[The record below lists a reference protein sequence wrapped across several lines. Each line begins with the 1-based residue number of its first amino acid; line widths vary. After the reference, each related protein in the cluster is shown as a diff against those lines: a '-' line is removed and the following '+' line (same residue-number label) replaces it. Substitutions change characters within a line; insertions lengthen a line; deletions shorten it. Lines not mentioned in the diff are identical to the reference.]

1 VTARLLRRD
10 PFRKRDRGPDNPAAG
25 EDGDAPDGLLAGLGG
40 TGLSPA
46 GADGRPSR
54 ARLQGLAALG
64 IYAAFWLVFYA
75 RALVLHPELPQL
87 DQSSMDPNFYAWSL
101 AWWPYAVT
109 HLLNPLQ
116 VNVIGIPAG
125 FNLAWVT
132 TVPPLALLAW
142 PLTAAFGP
150 IVSLNLLVALAPPLA
165 GWAAF
170 VVCRRLTGRF
180 WPSLAGGTIYGFSAY
195 EINHTVPGHLNLT
208 FSLLLPLMVYLV
220 LLRLDGT
227 LRRTLFII
235 LMTLAMLLQLF
246 LFLET
251 FAQLTLILVTG
262 LPIGYLLAG
271 RPARRQIAR
280 LSRQLGVAYA
290 ATVVIASP
298 YLYYAIKHQPP
309 GFVRNPTGYSL
320 DLANLIVPRITES
333 FGLGW
338 LEQASK
344 DLPAVD
350 AACYIGLPLLV
361 LAVLFAVRTWRRSRL
376 TRFLAVMF
384 VVILLVAVGPEL
396 MVGTRHLTS
405 LPWAHL
411 WNLPLARS
419 AFPNR
424 IMVFGYLAL
433 AITVALWLATP
444 LKRPVLRWLLAALA
458 IAALIADFGPI
469 VRTTPGPVD
478 RIPPF
483 IATGEY
489 RHYLTPGESV
499 LVFSRRGNAGLLW
512 QAETRYYFK
521 LAGGFVNAAI
531 NVDSDQPV
539 PVQALELL
547 PASADQNLVTYADQ
561 GVQTFLKQNHIG
573 AILVEQ
579 DDQPSWIGAIQRLSL
594 PPGHAVGG
602 VIIYRLRH

>member
-10 PFRKRDRGPDNPAAG
+10 AFRRRDRGPDSPAG
-25 EDGDAPDGLLAGLGG
+25 REGDAPGDLLPAESG
-40 TGLSPA
+40 TGLPPA
-46 GADGRPSR
+46 AADVRHRR
-54 ARLQGLAALG
+54 AGLLGLAALAL
-64 IYAAFWLVFYA
+64 YAAFWLVFYT

-101 AWWPYAVT
+101 AWWPYAVS
-109 HLLNPLQ
+109 HGLNPLQ

-132 TVPPLALLAW
+132 TVPPLALLTW

-150 IVSLNLLVALAPPLA
+150 VVSLNLLVAFAPPLA
-165 GWAAF
+165 AWATF
-170 VVCRRLTGRF
+170 VLCRRLTGRF
-180 WPSLAGGTIYGFSAY
+180 WPSLAGGAIYGFSAY
-195 EINHTVPGHLNLT
+195 EINHTVPGHLNMT
-208 FSLLLPLMVYLV
+208 FSMLLPLMAYVV
-220 LLRLDGT
+220 LLWRDGK
-227 LRRTLFII
+227 LRRTPFII

-251 FAQLTLILVTG
+251 FAQLTVIMIAGLI
-262 LPIGYLLAG
+262 IGYLVAG
-271 RPARRQIAR
+271 RPARRRIVQ
-280 LSRQLGVAYA
+280 LSRQLGLAYA

-298 YLYYAIKHQPP
+298 YLYYAIRHQPP

-320 DLANLIVPRITES
+320 DLANLIVPRTKES
-333 FGLGW
+333 FGIGW
-338 LEQASK
+338 LAHVSK

-361 LAVLFAVRTWRRSRL
+361 LAVLLAVRTWRRSRL
-376 TRFLAVMF
+376 TRFLTLMF

-405 LPWAHL
+405 MPWAHL
-411 WNLPLARS
+411 WSLPLARS

-424 IMVFGYLAL
+424 IMVFGFLAL
-433 AITVALWLATP
+433 AIMVALWLATP
-444 LKRPVLRWLLAALA
+444 LRWPVLRWLLAALA
-458 IAALIADFGPI
+458 VAAVIADFGPI
-469 VRTTPGPVD
+469 VRTTPSPHA
-478 RIPPF
+478 RIPSF

-489 RHYLTPGESV
+489 RHYLTPGENL
-499 LVFSRRGNAGLLW
+499 LVFSRRGNAGMLW

-531 NVDSDQPV
+531 NLASDQPV
-539 PVQALELL
+539 PVQALQQIS
-547 PASADQNLVTYADQ
+547 PSADQSLLTYTDQ
-561 GVQTFLKQNHIG
+561 GVLTFLKQNHIG

-579 DDQPSWIGAIQRLSL
+579 NEQPYWIGAIRRLAL
-594 PPGHAVGG
+594 APGQSVGG
-602 VIIYRLRH
+602 VIIYRLSP